1 MQPLIALR
9 AITKLVKNP
18 NETREVF
25 TIIRALSG
33 PDLEKG
39 LKRFQATEVG
49 KTVLQDRRQLTSVL
63 NDRTKLASL
72 PPSSFGRAYLEF
84 ITDEGLSADG
94 LVEASEGEKKEPF
107 KDPDL
112 MLFAARQRDMHDLW
126 HVLTR
131 YGRDELG
138 EACLLGF
145 TYAQNRNRGVGF
157 IALVGC
163 LKLHGK
169 YGFSATRAIFRA
181 FRDGRRAAWLPAQDW
196 ELLLGQPL
204 DSVRRELGIHIPK
217 IYQDAVPAN
226 SRA

>member
-1 MQPLIALR
+1 MY
-9 AITKLVKNP
+9 
-18 NETREVF
+18 
-25 TIIRALSG
+25 
-33 PDLEKG
+33 
-39 LKRFQATEVG
+39 KRQ
-49 KTVLQDRRQLTSVL
+49 
-63 NDRTKLASL
+63 
-72 PPSSFGRAYLEF
+72 
-84 ITDEGLSADG
+84 ADG

-107 KDPDL
+107 TDPDL

-163 LKLHGK
+163 LKLYGK
-169 YGFSATRAIFRA
+169 YGFNATRAIFRA

-196 ELLLGQPL
+196 ELLLLQPL
-204 DSVRRELGIHIPK
+204 DSVRKELGIDIPE
-217 IYQDAVPAN
+217 IYQDALPVSSPA
-226 SRA
+226 

>member
-9 AITKLVKNP
+9 AITRLVKNP

-33 PDLEKG
+33 SDLEKG
-39 LKRFQATEVG
+39 LKRFQATELG

-63 NDRTKLASL
+63 KDRNMLAPL

-94 LVEASEGEKKEPF
+94 LVEASEDEKKEPF
-107 KDPDL
+107 GDPDL

-126 HVLTR
+126 HVLTQ

-169 YGFSATRAIFRA
+169 YGFNATRAIFRA

-196 ELLLGQPL
+196 ELLLLQPL
-204 DSVRRELGIHIPK
+204 DSVRKVLGIEVPK
-217 IYQDAVPAN
+217 IYQNALPA
-226 SRA
+226 SSLA

>member
-1 MQPLIALR
+1 MQPLVALR
-9 AITKLVKNP
+9 AITRLVKNP

-33 PDLEKG
+33 SDLEKG
-39 LKRFQATEVG
+39 LKRFQATELG

-63 NDRTKLASL
+63 NDRNMLATL
-72 PPSSFGRAYLEF
+72 PPSSFGRKYLEF

-107 KDPDL
+107 TDPDL

-126 HVLTR
+126 HVLTQ

-181 FRDGRRAAWLPAQDW
+181 FCDGRRAAWLPAQDW
-196 ELLLGQPL
+196 ELLLLQPL
-204 DSVRRELGIHIPK
+204 DSVRKELGIHLPK
-217 IYQDAVPAN
+217 IYQDTLPVN
-226 SRA
+226 SLA

>member
-1 MQPLIALR
+1 MQPLVALR
-9 AITKLVKNP
+9 AITRLVKNP

-33 PDLEKG
+33 SDLEKG
-39 LKRFQATEVG
+39 LKRFQATELG
-49 KTVLQDRRQLTSVL
+49 KKVLQDRRQLTSVL
-63 NDRTKLASL
+63 NDRNMLATL

-84 ITDEGLSADG
+84 ITDEGLSSDG
-94 LVEASEGEKKEPF
+94 LVEASEGKKKEPF
-107 KDPDL
+107 TDPDL

-126 HVLTR
+126 HVLTQ

-169 YGFSATRAIFRA
+169 YGFNATRAIYSA

-196 ELLLGQPL
+196 ERLLEQPL
-204 DSVRRELGIHIPK
+204 DSVRRELGIQAPK
-217 IYQDAVPAN
+217 VYRDALPAN
-226 SRA
+226 SLA

>member
-1 MQPLIALR
+1 MQPLVAIR
-9 AITKLVKNP
+9 AITRLVKNP

-25 TIIRALSG
+25 RIIRALSG
-33 PDLEKG
+33 SDLEKG
-39 LKRFQATEVG
+39 LKRFQATELG
-49 KTVLQDRRQLTSVL
+49 KKVLQDRRQLTSVL
-63 NDRTKLASL
+63 NDRNMLATL

-94 LVEASEGEKKEPF
+94 LVEASEDEKKEPF
-107 KDPDL
+107 GDPDL

-126 HVLTR
+126 HVLTQ

-145 TYAQNRNRGVGF
+145 TYAQNKNRGVGF

-181 FRDGRRAAWLPAQDW
+181 FRDGRRAAWLPAQNW
-196 ELLLGQPL
+196 ELLLLQPL
-204 DSVRRELGIHIPK
+204 NSVRKELGIRIPK
-217 IYQDAVPAN
+217 IYWDALPAN
-226 SRA
+226 SLA

>member
-1 MQPLIALR
+1 ML
-9 AITKLVKNP
+9 
-18 NETREVF
+18 
-25 TIIRALSG
+25 
-33 PDLEKG
+33 
-39 LKRFQATEVG
+39 AT
-49 KTVLQDRRQLTSVL
+49 
-63 NDRTKLASL
+63 L

-94 LVEASEGEKKEPF
+94 LIEASEGEKKEPF
-107 KDPDL
+107 TDADL

-126 HVLTR
+126 HVLTQ

-163 LKLHGK
+163 LKLYRK

-181 FRDGRRAAWLPAQDW
+181 FRDGRRAAWLPAQNW
-196 ELLLGQPL
+196 ELLLEQPL
-204 DSVRRELGIHIPK
+204 DSVRRELGIRIPK
-217 IYQDAVPAN
+217 VYWDALPAN
-226 SRA
+226 SLA

>member
-1 MQPLIALR
+1 MQPLVALR
-9 AITKLVKNP
+9 AITRLVKNP

-33 PDLEKG
+33 SDLEKG

>member
-1 MQPLIALR
+1 MQPLVALR
-9 AITKLVKNP
+9 AITRLVKNP
-18 NETREVF
+18 NETRQVF

-33 PDLEKG
+33 SDLENG
-39 LKRFQATEVG
+39 LKRFQATALG

-63 NDRTKLASL
+63 NDRNTLATLS
-72 PPSSFGRAYLEF
+72 PSSLGRAYLEF

-107 KDPDL
+107 TDPDL

-126 HVLTR
+126 HVLTQ

-163 LKLHGK
+163 IKLHGK
-169 YGFSATRAIFRA
+169 YGFNATRAIYRA
-181 FRDGRRAAWLPAQDW
+181 FLDGRRAAWLPAQDW
-196 ELLLGQPL
+196 ELLLEQPL
-204 DSVRRELGIHIPK
+204 DSVRRELGIQVPK
-217 IYQDAVPAN
+217 VYRDALPAN
-226 SRA
+226 SLA

>member
-1 MQPLIALR
+1 MQPLVALR
-9 AITKLVKNP
+9 AIRRLVKNP

-33 PDLEKG
+33 SDLEKG
-39 LKRFQATEVG
+39 LKRFQATELG

-63 NDRTKLASL
+63 NDRNMLATL

-94 LVEASEGEKKEPF
+94 LVEASEDEKKEPF
-107 KDPDL
+107 GDPDL

-126 HVLTR
+126 HVLTQ

-196 ELLLGQPL
+196 ELLLLQPL
-204 DSVRRELGIHIPK
+204 DSVRKELGIHIPR
-217 IYQDAVPAN
+217 IYQDALPVSSLA
-226 SRA
+226 

>member
-1 MQPLIALR
+1 MQPLVALR
-9 AITKLVKNP
+9 AITRLVKNP

-33 PDLEKG
+33 SDLEKG
-39 LKRFQATEVG
+39 LKRFQATELG

-63 NDRTKLASL
+63 NDRNMLATL

-107 KDPDL
+107 NDPDL

-126 HVLTR
+126 HVLTQ

-196 ELLLGQPL
+196 ELLLEQPL
-204 DSVRRELGIHIPK
+204 DSVRKELGIHIPK
-217 IYQDAVPAN
+217 IYQDALPV
-226 SRA
+226 SSLT

>member
-1 MQPLIALR
+1 MQPLVALR
-9 AITKLVKNP
+9 AITRLVKNP
-18 NETREVF
+18 NETRQVF

-33 PDLEKG
+33 SDLENG
-39 LKRFQATEVG
+39 LKRFQATALG

-63 NDRTKLASL
+63 NDRNTLATLS
-72 PPSSFGRAYLEF
+72 PSSLGRAYLEF

-107 KDPDL
+107 TDPDL

-126 HVLTR
+126 HVLTQ

-163 LKLHGK
+163 IKLHGK
-169 YGFSATRAIFRA
+169 YGFNATRAIHRA
-181 FRDGRRAAWLPAQDW
+181 FLDGRRAAWLPAQDW
-196 ELLLGQPL
+196 ELLLEQPL
-204 DSVRRELGIHIPK
+204 DSVRRELGIQVPK
-217 IYQDAVPAN
+217 VYRDALPAN
-226 SRA
+226 SLA

>member
-1 MQPLIALR
+1 MQPLVAIR
-9 AITKLVKNP
+9 AITRLVKNP
-18 NETREVF
+18 DHTHEVF

-33 PDLEKG
+33 SDLEKG

-49 KTVLQDRRQLTSVL
+49 KTVLRDRRQLTSVL
-63 NDRTKLASL
+63 NDRNMLASL

-84 ITDEGLSADG
+84 ITDEGLSANG
-94 LVEASEGEKKEPF
+94 LIEASEGEKKEPF
-107 KDPDL
+107 TDADL

-126 HVLTR
+126 NVLTQ

-163 LKLHGK
+163 LKLYRK

-181 FRDGRRAAWLPAQDW
+181 FRDGRRAEWLPAQDW
-196 ELLLGQPL
+196 ERLLEQPL
-204 DSVRRELGIHIPK
+204 DSVRRELGIQAPK
-217 IYQDAVPAN
+217 VYRDALPAN
-226 SRA
+226 SLA

>member
-1 MQPLIALR
+1 MQPLVAIR
-9 AITKLVKNP
+9 AITRLVKNP
-18 NETREVF
+18 DHTHEVF

-33 PDLEKG
+33 SDLEKG

-49 KTVLQDRRQLTSVL
+49 KTVLQDRRQLALVL
-63 NDRTKLASL
+63 NDRNMLATL

-94 LVEASEGEKKEPF
+94 LIEASEGEKKEPF
-107 KDPDL
+107 TDADL

-126 HVLTR
+126 HVLTQ

-163 LKLHGK
+163 LKLHRK
-169 YGFSATRAIFRA
+169 YGFNATRAIYRA
-181 FRDGRRAAWLPAQDW
+181 FRDGRRAEWLPAQDW
-196 ELLLGQPL
+196 EFLLEQPL
-204 DSVRRELGIHIPK
+204 DSVRKELGIQIPK
-217 IYQDAVPAN
+217 VYRDALPAN
-226 SRA
+226 SPA